1 MHFAR
6 LFVTLQS
13 SMKIQ
18 DLLQLYAKSP
28 QAGALAKVLED
39 SSVKSVFLQGLVAS
53 SAPVL
58 FASVAD
64 RCRQTVLFVL
74 QDADEAGYFYHD
86 LTQMLGKERVFFF
99 PSSYRR
105 QVKYAQRDAAN
116 EILRTEVLGML
127 SSTVDNG
134 ELMAQSASPLY
145 VVTHPEA
152 LSELVVSKQKLDER
166 TIVLK
171 KGQTTDVTELEHSL
185 RELGFHEV
193 DYVYEPGQ
201 FAVRGSIVDV
211 YSYSS
216 EYPFRIDFFGDDI
229 DSIRTFE
236 VQNQL
241 SRDKRQQIEIVPE
254 LTTMGDE
261 RSALCARCHRPH
273 LPRRVLVA
281 GPDRAHGGSHRDGA
295 ACHDDA
301 DEEREHAGKWFSV
314 YR

>member
-1 MHFAR
+1 M
-6 LFVTLQS
+6 
-13 SMKIQ
+13 
-18 DLLQLYAKSP
+18 
-28 QAGALAKVLED
+28 AKVLED
-39 SSVKSVFLQGLVAS
+39 SSMKSVFLQGLVAS

-134 ELMAQSASPLY
+134 ELTAQSASPLY

-171 KGQTTDVTELEHSL
+171 TGQTTDVTGLEQSL
-185 RELGFHEV
+185 RELGFNEV

-216 EYPFRIDFFGDDI
+216 EYPFRIDFFGDEI

-241 SRDKRQQIEIVPE
+241 N
-254 LTTMGDE
+254 
-261 RSALCARCHRPH
+261 
-273 LPRRVLVA
+273 
-281 GPDRAHGGSHRDGA
+281 GGSRW
-295 ACHDDA
+295 
-301 DEEREHAGKWFSV
+301 RLYQSWL
-314 YR
+314 R

>member
-1 MHFAR
+1 
-6 LFVTLQS
+6 
-13 SMKIQ
+13 MKIQ
-18 DLLQLYAKSP
+18 DLLTIYAKSP

-86 LTQMLGKERVFFF
+86 LTQMLGQESVLFF

-145 VVTHPEA
+145 V
-152 LSELVVSKQKLDER
+152 LDER

-241 SRDKRQQIEIVPE
+241 SRDKRQQIEIVPA
-254 LTTMGDE
+254 GDE
-261 RSALCARCHRPH
+261 RPALCARCYRSH
-273 LPRRVLVA
+273 LPRWFLVA
-281 GPDRAHGGSHRDGA
+281 GADRAHGGCHGDGA
-295 ACHDDA
+295 ARHDDA
-301 DEEREHAGKWFSV
+301 DEEREHAGEWFAV
-314 YR
+314 YRRCPQLPPHGVRCEAHGQTAGHHQV